1 VTISLFE
8 SGDRFGGWIQS
19 KPIRKNDEDFF
30 FECGPRTLRPR
41 GNVGNTTLELLEG
54 IGLESKV
61 LPIKM
66 GHPAAKNRMIYAKGQ
81 VCLLPNSPAGIFKT
95 IPPFSKPLFLAGIKD
110 IFTGGTKLE
119 DESIHGFAKRRF
131 GQEVA
136 DYAVGSLICGICAG
150 DAREISVNFLLKDLF
165 KIEQKYGGVV
175 RGAILHMLLNKSKTK
190 MEPSNLF
197 QRAKAEKWAIYS
209 MRGGLETIPKAL
221 VGKLSGNQN
230 VKLETNTR
238 CQELKFLENGE
249 VRMKINGKDQHFE
262 HLISSIPSYQLAELV
277 KAQHPRL
284 AEELSNIKFV
294 NVGVINLQY
303 NNPNLLGNNTGFGV
317 LVPPIE
323 QLPILGV
330 IFDSCCF
337 DIKNSTVL
345 TAMVGGR
352 WFEDYFGQNPTKEQL
367 LDTVLK
373 NVDKI
378 LGIKEKPDL
387 YNINILPKCIP
398 QYVTGHLKRVENIK
412 NYIRDKKL
420 PLSLAGASY
429 DGVGVNDVIF
439 SSKELVQGLELEC

>member
-1 VTISLFE
+1 
-8 SGDRFGGWIQS
+8 
-19 KPIRKNDEDFF
+19 
-30 FECGPRTLRPR
+30 
-41 GNVGNTTLELLEG
+41 
-54 IGLESKV
+54 
-61 LPIKM
+61 
-66 GHPAAKNRMIYAKGQ
+66 
-81 VCLLPNSPAGIFKT
+81 
-95 IPPFSKPLFLAGIKD
+95 
-110 IFTGGTKLE
+110 
-119 DESIHGFAKRRF
+119 
-131 GQEVA
+131 
-136 DYAVGSLICGICAG
+136 
-150 DAREISVNFLLKDLF
+150 
-165 KIEQKYGGVV
+165 
-175 RGAILHMLLNKSKTK
+175 
-190 MEPSNLF
+190 
-197 QRAKAEKWAIYS
+197 
-209 MRGGLETIPKAL
+209 
-221 VGKLSGNQN
+221 
-230 VKLETNTR
+230 
-238 CQELKFLENGE
+238 
-249 VRMKINGKDQHFE
+249 
-262 HLISSIPSYQLAELV
+262 LAELM

-387 YNINILPKCIP
+387 YNVNILHKCIP